1 VKQQHTEEIDRRQ
14 SRLADRLSRSSR
26 PQSDS
31 PMLAGGNE
39 VFEVAQRVKATNHGG
54 IGLIH
59 RMVRQLGLVELT
71 DS

>member
-1 VKQQHTEEIDRRQ
+1 MKQQHTEEIDRRQ